1 MFFLDVFVCV
11 CVCDGMKF
19 ALLQKWLPRASF
31 FCICLCVCVCVCVSI
46 CVMHLCV
53 NLSIFALGAFC
64 VCVYLYIFVYAFVF
78 GIQFIVFFKFYV
90 RISV

>member
-1 MFFLDVFVCV
+1 
-11 CVCDGMKF
+11 
-19 ALLQKWLPRASF
+19 
-31 FCICLCVCVCVCVSI
+31 
-46 CVMHLCV
+46 MHLCV